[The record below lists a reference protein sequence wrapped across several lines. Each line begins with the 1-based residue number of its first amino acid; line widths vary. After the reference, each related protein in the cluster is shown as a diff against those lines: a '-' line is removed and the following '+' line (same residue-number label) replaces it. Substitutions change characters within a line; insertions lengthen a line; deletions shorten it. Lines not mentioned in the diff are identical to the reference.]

1 MDIFKLLILQTIN
14 NKLAKGFM
22 PIEFLQD
29 MPMAAVNGLRFFLGQ
44 ESVAVNV
51 FVQIAAYSAKTA
63 AENGFNSSNTPDFY
77 FPIARYGNGILKY
90 TQGSPDKSLS
100 VILSF
105 WGAGQI
111 CKSGNAFT
119 NISTILT
126 LDEYL
131 KQITSQSFLNCVVN
145 PVNIDYYD
153 IMLRKLKLA
162 ANPRLLAADPKLAG
176 KVVFITGKSIVIT
189 VIIIVVARKFI
200 KRILPNAKKYSK
212 KFVLKSRQLLKKGK
226 KLLNLRRYPLKYL
239 LKFNIISC

>member
-1 MDIFKLLILQTIN
+1 MDIFKLLILQTVN

-131 KQITSQSFLNCVVN
+131 KQITSQSFLNCIMN
-145 PVNIDYYD
+145 PVTIDYYD
-153 IMLRKLKLA
+153 IILRKLA
-162 ANPRLLAADPKLAG
+162 VNPRPLVADPRFAG

-212 KFVLKSRQLLKKGK
+212 KFVLKSRELLKKGGK